1 MSRKE
6 THMIRSHRSRS
17 GYKPT
22 NKTILNKEAKRRRQ
36 INKYLNGY
44 DVKNDLLMWYIWPGS
59 GPGGS
64 TTMSKKETND
74 EWTGNKG

>member
-22 NKTILNKEAKRRRQ
+22 NKTILNKEAKRRRHV
-36 INKYLNGY
+36 NKYLMGMMSRMTINVVHLARIGARGHYY
-44 DVKNDLLMWYIWPGS
+44 DVK
-59 GPGGS
+59 
-64 TTMSKKETND
+64 
-74 EWTGNKG
+74 KGDK

>member
-6 THMIRSHRSRS
+6 IHMIRSHRSRS

-22 NKTILNKEAKRRRQ
+22 NKTILNK
-36 INKYLNGY
+36 GT
-44 DVKNDLLMWYIWPGS
+44 
-59 GPGGS
+59 

-74 EWTGNKG
+74 ERTGDKG

>member
-22 NKTILNKEAKRRRQ
+22 NKTILNKEAKRR
-36 INKYLNGY
+36 
-44 DVKNDLLMWYIWPGS
+44 
-59 GPGGS
+59 
-64 TTMSKKETND
+64 KKISSLIRGMMGK
-74 EWTGNKG
+74 WTY